1 MKRVSMKK
9 ISLIFVIVGFIAI
22 GSLSLPYIIYA
33 DCGNSVW
40 DCCIMKDNFPSNKIA
55 TTSFSMCWSWKHAG
69 CRPCHGGG
77 EWGYFATWCNG
88 AYQECQGKC
97 WACCSSVC
105 CYDENGKGNL
115 GCG

>member
-1 MKRVSMKK
+1 MKRVN
-9 ISLIFVIVGFIAI
+9 LILVIIGFVVI
-22 GSLSLPYIIYA
+22 GSLLLPYILYA

-40 DCCIMKDNFPSNKIA
+40 NCCTMADNFPSTTIA

-77 EWGYFATWCNG
+77 EWGYFAQWCNG
-88 AYQECQGKC
+88 AYQGCQGKC
-97 WACCSSVC
+97 WACTDNVC
-105 CYDENGKGNL
+105 CYNENGKGNL